1 MTARDRKEREG
12 ESRRGRGCAIV
23 AAVVIVLIGLAGLG
37 VDLYDRYWER
47 RFEAKVAELRV
58 AGQPVTIEEVFARRE
73 HIPDEENSA
82 LILLRAF
89 EEMEG
94 AEPEY
99 REAVVEA
106 LLDAARLGTRP
117 SEQARQ
123 IIGSRLST
131 NAKALQRIHEAAAFA
146 RGAYPVTVRPNPY
159 ETELPHLTPLR
170 AAAKLCAL
178 SAASHAAAGQAEE
191 AHRDLWA
198 GLRLGA
204 SIGDSPFL
212 MSCLVRVAA
221 DWIFADALQRS
232 LALCELPVER
242 LRLLRE
248 EMARE
253 SGSLSLRPGLLC
265 DRAFAHWLF
274 TSGIRMSELDGG
286 WGYVYRYVP
295 GWSWRDALFSFTI
308 ADRQL
313 AVADMPP
320 RQRVREARKLTEHVE
335 RELHRYGRRYWISAM
350 IMPALRRA
358 VEEGVKAEVRL
369 QVALTALAAEEWRLA
384 HGRWPDSLEQLVP
397 ELLDAVPEDPFSDTR
412 IQYKRTGTGVVV
424 YSVGPDGQDDGGT
437 SLEEARKLAG
447 EDGYLDEGWDLPF
460 RLLNPELRG
469 ARALTFL
476 EEILATGINRS
487 DLDHGGL
494 TREKLAELGLTEAD
508 LRKLGYR

>member
-1 MTARDRKEREG
+1 MAAKS
-12 ESRRGRGCAIV
+12 ESRGTRGRGCAIA

-37 VDLYDRYWER
+37 AHLYDRYWER
-47 RFEAKVAELRV
+47 RFEAKVAELRA
-58 AGQPVTIEEVFARRE
+58 AGQPVTFEEVLARRE

-89 EEMEG
+89 EEMER

-106 LLDAARLGTRP
+106 LVDASRLGTRP

-123 IIGSRLST
+123 IIGSRLTT
-131 NAKALQRIHEAAAFA
+131 NASVLQRIHQAAAFA
-146 RGAYPVTVRPNPY
+146 RGAYPVTAGRNPY
-159 ETELPHLTPLR
+159 ETDLPHLTPLR
-170 AAAKLCAL
+170 AAARLCAL
-178 SAASHAAAGQAEE
+178 SAGFHAAAGQAEE

-204 SIGDSPFL
+204 SIGDSPFMIL
-212 MSCLVRVAA
+212 SGLVRVAA
-221 DWIFADALQRS
+221 DSIFVSGLQRS
-232 LALCELPVER
+232 LALCELPVKR
-242 LRLLRE
+242 LSFLRE

-253 SGSLSLRPGLLC
+253 SGSLSLRPALLC
-265 DRAFAHWLF
+265 ERAFAHWLF
-274 TSGIRMSELDGG
+274 TSGILMSELDGG
-286 WGYVYRYVP
+286 WGYVYSYVP
-295 GWSWRDALFSFTI
+295 GWWWQDALFWFSI

-320 RQRVREARKLTEHVE
+320 RRRVREARKLAEHVE
-335 RELHRYGRRYWISAM
+335 RQLRRHARRYWISAM
-350 IMPALRRA
+350 ITPALGR
-358 VEEGVKAEVRL
+358 VLEEGVKAEVRL
-369 QVALTALAAEEWRLA
+369 HVARTALAAEEWRLT

-397 ELLDAVPEDPFSDTR
+397 EFLDAVPEDPFSDTR

-447 EDGYLDEGWDLPF
+447 EDGYLEEGWDLPF

-476 EEILATGINRS
+476 EEILASGIDRL